1 MKKILS
7 FLLTIVFLQAQ
18 VFALSGGPTY
28 TTKGE
33 NIVGSYSG
41 VLIPDAAVVPA
52 VTGVPAV
59 GVIPPVTGPNGEV
72 ISSLG
77 IFSLSVPVTGYA
89 TGIFMMFSEGQTFP
103 GTINAVGNALKG
115 TLDGLLEATF
125 DINISQIV
133 GGAVVVTPVTT
144 SVTGTLNAKV
154 SANSGTSSAA
164 SATGNVFQRVAGTA
178 VLVFDQGQV
187 NNNNQ
192 PVITNVLHYTVDGV
206 KQSSSATSSSSS
218 TGA

>member
-18 VFALSGGPTY
+18 MFAMSGGPTY

-41 VLIPDAAVVPA
+41 VLIPDAGEISA
-52 VTGVPAV
+52 
-59 GVIPPVTGPNGEV
+59 VTGPNGEV
-72 ISSLG
+72 IPSLG